1 MKTPSDRRRGARRL
15 PAWRR
20 TVVAEIM
27 LLRMRPFRRFLC
39 TASSQIFKPSPM
51 LARAQN
57 LCDVLIRQKERGKTQ
72 FDVNQK
78 HFANALDMLQAYSDP
93 RAQLLASRA
102 EEFLEPNKL
111 LRKIMKR
118 GPKDLEQVQHG
129 LLERLSKGSKELRH
143 NGEQLFS
150 HLLDTRQASTAGLV
164 LILANVCKSSN
175 SAREWLNRAHD
186 AGLPMDA
193 VPFNRLLC
201 ELRLEGRDDEL
212 EGVLSEMD
220 ARGIV
225 RDVKTEKYLSLPAE
239 ELSRM
244 RRARLQE
251 LAEDGDFARMKELF
265 ESLLAR
271 RQADWIHLN
280 VAMLHLCKDYASRRE
295 LLRHAETAGV
305 SPSTSTY
312 NLLLSTL
319 QMEGRKDE
327 LEGVLSE
334 MDARGIV
341 RDVKTEK
348 YLSLPAEELSRMR
361 RARLQELAEDGDF
374 ARMKE
379 LFESLLARRQADWIH
394 LNVAMLHLCKDYAS
408 RRELLRHAET
418 AGVSPSTSTYN
429 LLLSTLQMEGRKDEL
444 EGVLSEMDARGI
456 VRDVKTE
463 TYLTLPAEELSRMR
477 AAFLK
482 KLVNA
487 GEQETAQ
494 GVLDRLISRNEA
506 HQAHHA
512 IVARA
517 GRHE

>member
-1 MKTPSDRRRGARRL
+1 
-15 PAWRR
+15 
-20 TVVAEIM
+20 
-27 LLRMRPFRRFLC
+27 
-39 TASSQIFKPSPM
+39 
-51 LARAQN
+51 
-57 LCDVLIRQKERGKTQ
+57 
-72 FDVNQK
+72 
-78 HFANALDMLQAYSDP
+78 
-93 RAQLLASRA
+93 
-102 EEFLEPNKL
+102 
-111 LRKIMKR
+111 
-118 GPKDLEQVQHG
+118 
-129 LLERLSKGSKELRH
+129 
-143 NGEQLFS
+143 
-150 HLLDTRQASTAGLV
+150 
-164 LILANVCKSSN
+164 LANVCKSSN

-348 YLSLPAEELSRMR
+348 YL
-361 RARLQELAEDGDF
+361 
-374 ARMKE
+374 
-379 LFESLLARRQADWIH
+379 
-394 LNVAMLHLCKDYAS
+394 
-408 RRELLRHAET
+408 
-418 AGVSPSTSTYN
+418 
-429 LLLSTLQMEGRKDEL
+429 
-444 EGVLSEMDARGI
+444 
-456 VRDVKTE
+456 
-463 TYLTLPAEELSRMR
+463 TLPAEELSRMR